1 MLTIFPRISALKRS
15 SNRPILDP
23 RNSSRRILLI
33 AFAMSVTFF
42 IPIMLAHACSRRA
55 RVCALAPQH
64 TCMHVCIHVTV
75 CAEGG
80 GQGAPR
86 GGREGEK
93 GREKERND
101 GAARVP
107 CEYNAEGTYRRFQ
120 RGIDGDLVAGNS
132 PRLTPLSFPSPLHR
146 RAARGAPLFLLL
158 PLSVSLLPR
167 CLPTSHI
174 AVSFPSPPFCP
185 APQGGV
191 IVSYT
196 LPNNHPPPSPLAAS
210 PSAPSVL
217 PLSKRAW
224 TDTSDILCSCLTS
237 RKRRNLV
244 FFGLHD
250 CALFRFLLSVLFLAS
265 FFPSFPLAD
274 LFFFLRFR
282 ASLVSRACDPL
293 SFYPSFALDLR
304 LCSYY
309 FSFSISSRCLLP
321 SPSLDKLRPSLSVI
335 ELFVPLRL

>member
-1 MLTIFPRISALKRS
+1 
-15 SNRPILDP
+15 
-23 RNSSRRILLI
+23 
-33 AFAMSVTFF
+33 
-42 IPIMLAHACSRRA
+42 
-55 RVCALAPQH
+55 
-64 TCMHVCIHVTV
+64 MHVCIHVTA

-158 PLSVSLLPR
+158 PPSVSFLPR
-167 CLPTSHI
+167 RLPTSHI
-174 AVSFPSPPFCP
+174 AVSFPSPPFRP

-196 LPNNHPPPSPLAAS
+196 LPNNLPTTLPFPLSSSLALSPSPPVGL
-210 PSAPSVL
+210 L
-217 PLSKRAW
+217 PLSERAW
-224 TDTSDILCSCLTS
+224 TDTSDILRSRRTS

-244 FFGLHD
+244 FLGLHD
-250 CALFRFLLSVLFLAS
+250 RALFRFPLSFSRILFS
-265 FFPSFPLAD
+265 FFPSWRQL
-274 LFFFLRFR
+274 FFLRFR
-282 ASLVSRACDPL
+282 ASLVSRARGAAL
-293 SFYPSFALDLR
+293 SR
-304 LCSYY
+304 
-309 FSFSISSRCLLP
+309 SIPHLP
-321 SPSLDKLRPSLSVI
+321 
-335 ELFVPLRL
+335 